1 MVLGSSPVTVT
12 TAETLLNQIF
22 VLNNQNKNEEAIEQ
36 YVREENITVTWPDDS
51 TYLYQSQQC

>member
-1 MVLGSSPVTVT
+1 MAKT

-36 YVREENITVTWPDDS
+36 YVREENITVT
-51 TYLYQSQQC
+51 